1 LRDAQ
6 SAVAAGIGK
15 DGADGDRNLIRDRVL
30 VCDPTSSVGYKRPR
44 VSSKT
49 AGVRL
54 YRMCVVR
61 GSAHGVR
68 PRAVQN
74 PAGFVPPPK
83 TDSFRDAGSR
93 VWNRRETRQRPV

>member
-1 LRDAQ
+1 MP

-15 DGADGDRNLIRDRVL
+15 DGADADLSLSRDRVL
-30 VCDPTSSVGYKRPR
+30 VCDPTGSVGYKRPG

-54 YRMCVVR
+54 DRICVVR
-61 GSAHGVR
+61 VSAHGVR

-83 TDSFRDAGSR
+83 TDSFRDAGAR
-93 VWNRRETRQRPV
+93 VWNRPETRQRAV